1 MKTFTPNF
9 FAATALTMFA
19 APSVLHAA
27 PVGTQA
33 GVDIT
38 NTVTASYE
46 ISGVTQ
52 TPIEADETFKV
63 DRKVNVTLATV
74 DTAAIAVSPG
84 EASAVTTFTVTN
96 TSNAALDFL
105 LAATN
110 QSGGAA
116 NFTGTDNFDPTNV
129 QVYIETD
136 GVSGLT
142 IGSDTLASTIAEIA
156 SGDTATVYVVADM
169 IISAGPPQVLPVNDD
184 VATVILTAT
193 AAEGASAGT
202 AITGLTGASAGSGG
216 SAITET
222 PAGTANGKMT
232 EETVFADAAYAPS
245 GDAQYNGQHAARSD
259 YSVAGALLTINKYS
273 RIVSDPVGSTNPRSI
288 PGAIVEYCIVL
299 ANAAGGETATSVQVS
314 DIVPSAMD
322 FVPGSVFING
332 TLDAAET
339 CTDAGGS
346 AGSDAANYNAG
357 TTTVTHSFASIAASQ
372 TRTVRFQAEIK

>member
-1 MKTFTPNF
+1 MNNYNPLLLAASAITI
-9 FAATALTMFA
+9 FAV
-19 APSVLHAA
+19 PSVLHAA

-63 DRKVNVTLATV
+63 DRKINVTLATV
-74 DTAAIAVSPG
+74 DTAAISVTPG

-96 TSNAALDFL
+96 NSNATLDFL

-110 QSGGAA
+110 QSGGAS
-116 NFTGTDNFDPTNV
+116 NFTGNDNFDPTNV
-129 QVYIETD
+129 RVYIETD
-136 GVSGLT
+136 GTPGLT
-142 IGSDTLASTIAEIA
+142 IGSDTLASTIADIA
-156 SGDTATVYVVADM
+156 SGDTATAYVVADM

-184 VATVILTAT
+184 IATVILTAT

-202 AITGLTGASAGSGG
+202 SITGLSGASAGSGG

-222 PAGTANGKMT
+222 PSGTLNGKNT

-273 RIVSDPVGSTNPRSI
+273 RVVSDPVGSTNPRSI

-299 ANAAGGETATSVQVS
+299 ANAAGGETASSVQVS
-314 DIVPSAMD
+314 DVVPSAMD
-322 FVPGSVFING
+322 FVAGSVFING
-332 TLDAAET
+332 TFNGTET
-339 CTDAGGS
+339 CADTGGS
-346 AGSDAANYNAG
+346 AGSDGANYNAG
-357 TTTVTHSFASIAASQ
+357 TATVSHSFATIAASQ
-372 TRTVRFQAEIK
+372 TRTVRFQAEIQ